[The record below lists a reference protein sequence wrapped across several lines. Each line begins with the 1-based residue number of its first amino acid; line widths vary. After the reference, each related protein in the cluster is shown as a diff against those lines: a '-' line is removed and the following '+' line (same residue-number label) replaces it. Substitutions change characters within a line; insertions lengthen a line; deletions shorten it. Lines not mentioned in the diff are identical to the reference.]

1 MKFTMRSIAKF
12 IDPESDRADRRP
24 AEEFAAYW
32 WDGAGVQEDA
42 VRDVSSTGVFV
53 LSRQR
58 WERGDVV
65 WLTLQRK
72 GAVELLP
79 ERRMTM
85 QGKAMRVVADGAG
98 FLFVSTADAEA
109 RAWETVVERV
119 LEIIAVHEMEGL
131 VKAVDAI
138 GFLCQICPTA
148 DSIRE
153 MMSGRLSSV
162 RAERA
167 VEILLQAK
175 SLVRGEA
182 DAQRL
187 RAPTGLVERILESG
201 SNAEE
206 DGLRQCWAMLLAR
219 SCTVDGLDNSMLPFV
234 QLLGQLLGSH
244 VRVLAHACEEAQKSP
259 SAAGAASA
267 APLECELG
275 KIMEGTGMRDLP
287 ILKSIDQLGE
297 IGLLEKHEQSGR
309 TTPEVKVGITPT
321 SLGLALHAHCRRH
334 RGTVAEFYGRVTA

>member
-24 AEEFAAYW
+24 ADEFAAYW
-32 WDGAGVQEDA
+32 WDGAGVREDA

-53 LSRQR
+53 RSRQR

-85 QGKAMRVVADGAG
+85 QGKAMRLEADGAG

-119 LEIIAVHEMEGL
+119 LEMIAVHEMEGL
-131 VKAVDAI
+131 VKAVAAI
-138 GFLCQICPTA
+138 GFLCQICPT
-148 DSIRE
+148 SHEIRE
-153 MMSGRLSSV
+153 MLSGQLSSLRV
-162 RAERA
+162 ERA
-167 VEILLQAK
+167 VEILLEAR
-175 SLVRGEA
+175 SLVGGEA

-206 DGLRQCWAMLLAR
+206 DELRQSWATLLAR

-244 VRVLAHACEEAQKSP
+244 VRVLAHACGEAQKSTA
-259 SAAGAASA
+259 AAGAASA
-267 APLECELG
+267 APLMCELG
-275 KIMEGTGMRDLP
+275 KIMESTGMRDLS

-297 IGLLEKHEQSGR
+297 IGLLEKHERAGLAA
-309 TTPEVKVGITPT
+309 PEEKLDITPT
-321 SLGLALHAHCRRH
+321 RLGLALYAHCCRH
-334 RGTVAEFYGRVTA
+334 RGTAAEFYGLQTA